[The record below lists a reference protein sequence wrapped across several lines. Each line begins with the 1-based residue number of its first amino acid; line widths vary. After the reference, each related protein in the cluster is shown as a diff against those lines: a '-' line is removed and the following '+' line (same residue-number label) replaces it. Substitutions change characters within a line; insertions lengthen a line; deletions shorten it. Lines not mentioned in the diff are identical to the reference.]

1 MSMSILPAVY
11 MAPSCMRR
19 LYQSTSKGM
28 DDDIDDPALAKVNL
42 HNIDHCDGKT
52 WIKAVRTYMS
62 VHACY

>member
-1 MSMSILPAVY
+1 
-11 MAPSCMRR
+11 
-19 LYQSTSKGM
+19 M